1 MQLPTPVAALP
12 PPMVPLYNGELLSA
26 IAMLSLSSVGSTRSE
41 LIPSELPFRP
51 RASLA
56 LLALLVPSVLA
67 RPVIR
72 LARLSMLRRSR
83 PVLLM
88 FRLIRLVALSAML
101 VAWPISMPAS
111 SRKLA
116 KVMMMNIVI
125 LFYRE
130 RCVLRPFIRSVT
142 NPSLLR

>member
-1 MQLPTPVAALP
+1 M
-12 PPMVPLYNGELLSA
+12 PLYNGELLSA

-56 LLALLVPSVLA
+56 LLVPSVLA

-83 PVLLM
+83 PILLM
-88 FRLIRLVALSAML
+88 FRLIRLVALPAM
-101 VAWPISMPAS
+101 
-111 SRKLA
+111 
-116 KVMMMNIVI
+116 VI
-125 LFYRE
+125 A
-130 RCVLRPFIRSVT
+130 
-142 NPSLLR
+142 

>member
-1 MQLPTPVAALP
+1 M
-12 PPMVPLYNGELLSA
+12 PLYNGELLSA

-88 FRLIRLVALSAML
+88 FRLIRLVALPAM
-101 VAWPISMPAS
+101 
-111 SRKLA
+111 
-116 KVMMMNIVI
+116 VI
-125 LFYRE
+125 A
-130 RCVLRPFIRSVT
+130 
-142 NPSLLR
+142 